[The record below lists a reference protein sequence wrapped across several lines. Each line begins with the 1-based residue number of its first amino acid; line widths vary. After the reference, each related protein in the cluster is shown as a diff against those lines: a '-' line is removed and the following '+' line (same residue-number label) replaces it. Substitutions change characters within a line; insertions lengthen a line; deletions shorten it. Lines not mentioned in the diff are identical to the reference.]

1 MSPGPLL
8 TAFNLRPGHLV
19 RQPDDHT
26 EVVRA
31 VETGTLLVAIVTTA
45 IKKKIVIVDEAT
57 GTTVTNL
64 VELAVPT
71 TVTAIE
77 TVVAPL
83 TVIENVVAGMI
94 VMATVI
100 RTKTVTVIGIATV
113 TARGETGTET
123 TTVIAVGAN

>member
-8 TAFNLRPGHLV
+8 TAFNLRTGHLV

-100 RTKTVTVIGIATV
+100 RTKTVTVIGIAT
-113 TARGETGTET
+113 ARGETGTET